1 MRSKPILMVFLILM
15 AISLTACGTGA
26 LAQVE
31 QPEART
37 IQVTGT
43 SEVFTKPDIARI
55 TIGVRTEGEEAA
67 EALNKN
73 NADAQVVIDMI
84 REMGVGEED
93 VQTTNFSIYLR
104 YEYDDRGRI
113 QGSVYVVENMVLVTV
128 RELDNLGEMLDQVV
142 ALGANW
148 LYGIQFDVDNKTAAL
163 AEARNKAVED
173 ARAQAEQ
180 LTQAAGVQ
188 LGAVKSITT
197 QTSYPSPVY
206 FDKMRDAITAEAGV
220 PISPGQVSVSMQV
233 TIIYEIR

>member
-1 MRSKPILMVFLILM
+1 MRSKPILMVSLILM

-43 SEVFTKPDIARI
+43 SEVFTKPDIVRI

-73 NADAQVVIDMI
+73 NADAQAVIDMI
-84 REMGVGEED
+84 KEMGVGEED

-113 QGSVYVVENMVLVTV
+113 QSSVYVVENMVLVTV
-128 RELDNLGEMLDQVV
+128 RELDDLGGMLDQVV
-142 ALGANW
+142 ASGANW

-188 LGAVKSITT
+188 LGPVKSITT

-206 FDKMRDAITAEAGV
+206 FDKMRDAIAAEAGV

>member
-73 NADAQVVIDMI
+73 NADAQAVIDMI
-84 REMGVGEED
+84 KEMGVGEED

-113 QGSVYVVENMVLVTV
+113 QGSV
-128 RELDNLGEMLDQVV
+128 
-142 ALGANW
+142 
-148 LYGIQFDVDNKTAAL
+148 
-163 AEARNKAVED
+163 
-173 ARAQAEQ
+173 
-180 LTQAAGVQ
+180 
-188 LGAVKSITT
+188 
-197 QTSYPSPVY
+197 
-206 FDKMRDAITAEAGV
+206 
-220 PISPGQVSVSMQV
+220 
-233 TIIYEIR
+233 